1 MLECS
6 VDFTGQRAVF
16 ASRLLSPHLDRP
28 NKPFPAPG
36 LTIAME
42 IRLVP
47 RDEIDKVK
55 YNSCV
60 HYANNGNIF
69 GYIWYLDFVA
79 KEWDALV
86 EGDYESVMPL
96 PRREGLLGRPELFQP
111 ALMREL
117 GIYSIHVL
125 SPKRVRAFLEAIPAS
140 YKKVDLVVNEQVD
153 APDDLG
159 FAVKNEVN
167 HQLLLEPAYEE
178 LAEQYSRPLLLGLEK
193 AEQAEVIPISN
204 MKPEKLAAFYQKYTP
219 AGGQREQNFHTLQRI
234 MYNVLQRGMGF
245 ASGVQS
251 RDKELLAVNFW
262 MYSHHKV
269 ISLMPVE
276 SPAGAKVHALD
287 YLFNMLI
294 RTHAGRPMILDFNA
308 ASPAHF
314 ATRFGARENFF
325 HRIRRNTKVLGLF

>member
-1 MLECS
+1 
-6 VDFTGQRAVF
+6 
-16 ASRLLSPHLDRP
+16 
-28 NKPFPAPG
+28 
-36 LTIAME
+36 ME
-42 IRLVP
+42 IRFVP
-47 RDEIDKVK
+47 REEIDKVK

-79 KEWDALV
+79 KEWDVLV

-96 PRREGLLGRPELFQP
+96 PHREGLLGKPEIFQP

-125 SPKRVRAFLEAIPAS
+125 SPKRVAAFLAAVPER
-140 YKKVDLVVNEQVD
+140 YKKVDIVLNEQVD
-153 APDDLG
+153 APDNAG
-159 FAVKNEVN
+159 YRVERIPNQ
-167 HQLLLEPAYEE
+167 QLLLEPAYEE
-178 LAEQYSRPLLLGLEK
+178 LTEAYSRELLLALER

-204 MKPEKLAAFYQKYTP
+204 FKPEKLAAFYQEYSP
-219 AGGQREQNFHTLQRI
+219 ASGQRDRNFHTLQRI

-251 RDKELLAVNFW
+251 ADKELLAVNFW

-269 ISLMPVE
+269 ISLVPVV
-276 SPAGAKVHALD
+276 SPAGAQVAALE

-294 RTHAGRPMILDFNA
+294 RTHAGRPSILDFNQHA
-308 ASPAHF
+308 PATF
-314 ATRFGARENFF
+314 AQQFGARENFS
-325 HRIRRNTKVLGLF
+325 HRISRNTRVLGLF

>member
-1 MLECS
+1 
-6 VDFTGQRAVF
+6 
-16 ASRLLSPHLDRP
+16 
-28 NKPFPAPG
+28 
-36 LTIAME
+36 ME

-96 PRREGLLGRPELFQP
+96 PRREGLLGRPELIQP

-125 SPKRVRAFLEAIPAS
+125 SPKRVRAFLEAIPKK

-153 APDDLG
+153 APHDLG
-159 FAVKNEVN
+159 YAVVNETN
-167 HQLLLEPAYEE
+167 HQLLLEPSYEA
-178 LAEQYSRPLLLGLEK
+178 LVEQFDRSLLLGLDK
-193 AEQAEVIPISN
+193 AEQAEVMPVSHL
-204 MKPEKLAAFYQKYTP
+204 KPEKLADFYRRYSP
-219 AGGQREQNFHTLQRI
+219 AGGERDRNFHTLQRI

-245 ASGVQS
+245 ASGVQAA
-251 RDKELLAVNFW
+251 DKTLLAVNFW

-276 SPAGAKVHALD
+276 SPAGQRAHALD
-287 YLFNMLI
+287 YLFNMLV

-308 ASPAHF
+308 NSSADF
-314 ATRFGARENFF
+314 ARRFGARENYF

>member
-1 MLECS
+1 M
-6 VDFTGQRAVF
+6 D
-16 ASRLLSPHLDRP
+16 
-28 NKPFPAPG
+28 
-36 LTIAME
+36 

-96 PRREGLLGRPELFQP
+96 PRREGLFGKPEIFQP

-117 GIYSIHVL
+117 GIYSVNVL
-125 SPKRVRAFLEAIPAS
+125 SPKRVKAFLEAIPAT
-140 YKKVDLVVNEQVD
+140 YKKIDIAVNEQVD
-153 APDDLG
+153 APGDLD
-159 FAVKNEVN
+159 FVVTNEVN
-167 HQLLLEPAYEE
+167 HQLLLESPYEE
-178 LAEQYSRPLLLGLEK
+178 LAEQYSRELLLGLEK

-204 MKPEKLAAFYQKYTP
+204 FKPEKLAEFYQQNSP
-219 AGGQREQNFHTLQRI
+219 AGSDRDKNFHTLQRI

-269 ISLMPVE
+269 IGLMPVE
-276 SPAGAKVHALD
+276 SAAGARVHALD

-308 ASPAHF
+308 ATNADF
-314 ATRFGARENFF
+314 ATRFGAQENFY